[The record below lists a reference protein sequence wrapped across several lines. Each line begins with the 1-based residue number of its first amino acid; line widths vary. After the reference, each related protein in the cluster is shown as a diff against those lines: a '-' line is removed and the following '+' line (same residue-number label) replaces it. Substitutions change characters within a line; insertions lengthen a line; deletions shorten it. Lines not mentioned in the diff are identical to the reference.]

1 MKRRYF
7 LRQLAYTS
15 PLLIG
20 AGTGPAAAPQRKLR
34 RPARLR
40 PGDTVAL
47 ISPASY
53 AEDDAVERA
62 YQNLE
67 SLGLQVQPGQHL
79 RAERGYH
86 AGTREQRFQDLHAA
100 FAEPEIKGVW
110 CVRGGVGAAQILPLL
125 DYRLIRR
132 NPKVFVGYSDITALH
147 VAILKK
153 TGLVTFHGPVASS
166 EFTDYTREQVRR
178 VLFEP
183 SGELLIQRPDTYPTD
198 EAGYEKHTFPGP
210 TSGEG
215 PLTGGNLSLLAA
227 AAGTGYEPKLKGK
240 ILFLEDVGER
250 VYRIDRMLT
259 QLRQAWDLDSVNGIA
274 LGIFKDCQ
282 PSEGSR
288 SLSLVECFQDRLG
301 DLGVPMCYGLPIGHI
316 DDMCTL
322 PMGVRARLDAEGV
335 ELRLLESGVV

>member
-1 MKRRYF
+1 MNRRT
-7 LRQLAYTS
+7 LLKNLLYTS
-15 PLLIG
+15 PLLVG
-20 AGTGPAAAPQRKLR
+20 AGPFPVREQRKPI

-40 PGDTVAL
+40 EGDTVAL

-62 YQNLE
+62 YRNLE
-67 SLGLQVQPGQHL
+67 SLGLRVKPGQFL
-79 RAERGYH
+79 RTERGYH
-86 AGTREQRFQDLHAA
+86 AGTREQRYLDLHAA
-100 FAEPEIKGVW
+100 FADPTVAAVW
-110 CVRGGVGAAQILPLL
+110 CVRGGVGAAQILPML
-125 DYRLIRR
+125 DYKLIRR
-132 NPKVFVGYSDITALH
+132 NPKVFVGYSDVTALH
-147 VAILKK
+147 VAIQEA

-183 SGELLIQRPDTYPTD
+183 TDELLIQRPDTYPAD
-198 EAGYEKHTFPGP
+198 EAGYQKHVFAGP

-215 PLTGGNLSLLAA
+215 PLTGGNLTLLAA
-227 AAGTGYEPKLKGK
+227 AAGTGYAPKLRGR

-259 QLRQAWDLDSVNGIA
+259 QLRQAWDLRSLNGIA
-274 LGIFKDCQ
+274 LGIFADCQ

-288 SLSLVECFQDRLG
+288 SLTLLECFQDRLG
-301 DLGVPMCYGLPIGHI
+301 DLGLPLCYGLPIGHI

-322 PMGVRARLDAEGV
+322 PMGVEARLDAKGV
-335 ELRLLESGVV
+335 ELRLLASGVV